1 VVDFTAL
8 LNRTVTAEE
17 VNAAMKAAAEGPL
30 KGILEYTEE
39 ALVSSDLK
47 GNPAS
52 SIFSAV
58 DTVVLDD
65 MIKVVAWYDNEW
77 GYSCRIADLLKFL
90 GDRGL

>member
-1 VVDFTAL
+1 
-8 LNRTVTAEE
+8 

-30 KGILEYTEE
+30 KGIMEYTEE

-52 SIFSAV
+52 SIFSAT

-65 MIKVVAWYDNEW
+65 MVKILAWYDNEW

-90 GDRGL
+90 GDKGL